1 MIARILYPALRIAFD
16 TFEVQDACFSGNPGA
31 DAKSSPILKNNKDQ
45 PKVRR
50 LGINQNSPLTHLSW
64 KKLSNIIKKLK
75 QAQRITIK
83 RNRFKIVAILLKR
96 SIMMPL
102 GSSSR
107 LKLKTGNLL
116 HLNFI
121 KITRN

>member
-16 TFEVQDACFSGNPGA
+16 TFEGQDACFSGNPGA
-31 DAKSSPILKNNKDQ
+31 DVKSSPILKNNKDQ
-45 PKVRR
+45 PKAKR
-50 LGINQNSPLTHLSW
+50 LGINQNSPLNHLFW
-64 KKLSNIIKKLK
+64 EKLSNIIKKLK
-75 QAQRITIK
+75 KAPRIKIK

-107 LKLKTGNLL
+107 LKLKTSNLL
-116 HLNFI
+116 QLNFI